1 MSFYP
6 WEINTK
12 VKWPYFYFKEIW
24 GYRELLIRFVR
35 RDFLASYKQTLL
47 GSLWIFVQ
55 PLLTALVYVVIFK
68 NVVGI
73 STSGRPGLLFY
84 FGSVIL
90 WGFFSESVQA
100 VSYTYNSHSA
110 IFNKVY
116 FPRIVVS
123 FSLIL
128 SQLARL
134 AIQFGIY
141 LIIFLWSVWHYAT
154 VNPNSNIILLPILVF
169 ILMLMSMGIGLIFTA
184 LSVRFRD
191 LQNLLSFLIRIW
203 MFATPVIYP
212 MSLVPEKYRALLLLN
227 PVTTV
232 LEFFRY
238 GFLGTGMHDLGYL
251 AYSFVFSI
259 IVFVVGIILFNLR
272 DGKVMDI
279 I

>member
-1 MSFYP
+1 MP
-6 WEINTK
+6 LIWEITSRT
-12 VKWPYFYFKEIW
+12 KWPDFYFKEIW
-24 GYRELLIRFVR
+24 RYRELLLRFVR

-90 WGFFSESVQA
+90 WGFFSESVSA
-100 VSYTYNSHSA
+100 VSHTYNSHSA
-110 IFNKVY
+110 IFHKVY

-134 AIQFGIY
+134 GIQFAIY
-141 LIIFLWSVWHYAT
+141 LVIFFWSLGHHAT
-154 VNPNSNIILLPILVF
+154 VNPNFNIILLPVLVF
-169 ILMLMSMGIGLIFTA
+169 TLMLMSLGIGLIFAA

-212 MSLVPEKYRALLLLN
+212 MSVVPEKYRTLLLLN
-227 PVTTV
+227 PVTPV

-238 GFLGTGMHDLGYL
+238 GFLGTGMHDLIYL
-251 AYSFVFSI
+251 GYSFVFSI
-259 IVFVVGIILFNLR
+259 GAFVTGIILFNLR

>member
-1 MSFYP
+1 MKSS
-6 WEINTK
+6 WEITAKTK
-12 VKWPYFYFKEIW
+12 CPDFYFKEVW
-24 GYRELLIRFVR
+24 QYRELLLRFVR

-47 GSLWIFVQ
+47 GALWIFIQ

-68 NVVGI
+68 NIVGI

-90 WGFFSESVQA
+90 WGFFSESMSA
-100 VSYTYNSHSA
+100 VSYTYNSHAS

-123 FSLIL
+123 YSLIL
-128 SQLARL
+128 SQLARMG
-134 AIQFGIY
+134 IQFGIY
-141 LIIFLWSVWHYAT
+141 LIIYLWSMRGNVT
-154 VNPNSNIILLPILVF
+154 VQPNYFIVLLPLLIF
-169 ILMLMSMGIGLIFTA
+169 ILILMSMGIGLIFTA
-184 LSVRFRD
+184 LSVRYRD

-212 MSLVPEKYRALLLLN
+212 LSVVPDKYKMILLLN
-227 PVTTV
+227 PVTPV
-232 LEFFRY
+232 LEIFRY
-238 GFLGTGMHDLGYL
+238 SVLGTGMHDFLYLGY
-251 AYSFVFSI
+251 AFIFSVAVFI
-259 IVFVVGIILFNLR
+259 GGIVLFNLR